1 MPEELWEASADL
13 ALRYGAYRVARDL
26 GLNYQRLMARAGRVR
41 TVRDTAA
48 VDAQE
53 CSGGG
58 FLELAG
64 AQLASPVPS
73 GETVIE
79 LADTDGARMVIRQPA
94 REEMLDLEKLAALFW
109 RRT

>member
-13 ALRYGAYRVARDL
+13 ALRHGAYRVARDL

-41 TVRDTAA
+41 DTTA
-48 VDAQE
+48 VEAQE
-53 CSGGG
+53 CSVGG
-58 FLELAG
+58 FLELSG
-64 AQLASPVPS
+64 AQLANPAPS

-79 LADTDGARMVIRQPA
+79 LADTDGARMIIRQPA
-94 REEMLDLEKLAALFW
+94 RKERLDLEKLAALFW